1 MQKIEIIN
9 DDSSGTAIGVI
20 SLASI
25 AILVMFLYFDIS
37 NFIFNPFMWVA
48 ILMTVMCV
56 KYDLK
61 QFKHKRILSK
71 LRNVPSLNDF
81 YVINASLIKENH
93 PKSLIRLT
101 IKGESLTQ
109 DVNITHDFKFF
120 EKYFNHVNEDNLM
133 QVPIPGRLVNDT
145 FYIIE
150 SEMLA
155 NIRRR
160 LQITKHLN

>member
-9 DDSSGTAIGVI
+9 DDSSGTAVGLISCIMIIMLSIFIFFDII
-20 SLASI
+20 SLTISPFVI
-25 AILVMFLYFDIS
+25 ILFPI
-37 NFIFNPFMWVA
+37 
-48 ILMTVMCV
+48 TVLCI
-56 KYDLK
+56 KYDIK
-61 QFKHKRILSK
+61 QFKHKLILSK
-71 LRNVPSLNDF
+71 LRNVPSLYDF

-101 IKGESLTQ
+101 IKCESLTQ

-120 EKYFNHVNEDNLM
+120 EKYFNHVNEDNLI
-133 QVPIPGRLVNDT
+133 QVPIPGRLVGDT

-150 SEMLA
+150 TEMIA
-155 NIRRR
+155 IIRRR

>member
-9 DDSSGTAIGVI
+9 DDSSGTAVGLI
-20 SLASI
+20 SCIMIIMLSI
-25 AILVMFLYFDIS
+25 
-37 NFIFNPFMWVA
+37 FIFLNPITFIFDPFVI
-48 ILMTVMCV
+48 ILFPITVLCV

-150 SEMLA
+150 SEMIA
-155 NIRRR
+155 IIRRR
-160 LQITKHLN
+160 LQITKYLN